1 MDAKTTT
8 VATAVALAGLQIA
21 LFAWL
26 KTDIGALSERLITV
40 ERNVARVESN
50 VARVESEV
58 SRVESE
64 VMSIKTSIATLSER
78 VAHVENEVAFVRGQL
93 SLALPALAQTERS
106 SATETAG
113 VD

>member
-1 MDAKTTT
+1 MDTKTTT

-40 ERNVARVESN
+40 ERNI
-50 VARVESEV
+50 ARVESEV
-58 SRVESE
+58 SRVESV

-93 SLALPALAQTERS
+93 SLALPALAQSERS

-113 VD
+113 AD

>member
-1 MDAKTTT
+1 MDTKTTT

-26 KTDIGALSERLITV
+26 KTDIGALSERLIIV
-40 ERNVARVESN
+40 ERNI
-50 VARVESEV
+50 ARVESEV
-58 SRVESE
+58 SRVESV

-93 SLALPALAQTERS
+93 SLALPALAQSERS

-113 VD
+113 AD

>member
-1 MDAKTTT
+1 MDTKTTT

-26 KTDIGALSERLITV
+26 KTDIGALSDRLITV
-40 ERNVARVESN
+40 ERNI
-50 VARVESEV
+50 ARVESEV
-58 SRVESE
+58 SRVESV

-93 SLALPALAQTERS
+93 SLALPALAQSERS

-113 VD
+113 AD

>member
-1 MDAKTTT
+1 MDTKATTI
-8 VATAVALAGLQIA
+8 ATAVALAGLQIA

-40 ERNVARVESN
+40 ERNVARVESE
-50 VARVESEV
+50 VA
-58 SRVESE
+58 RVESE

-93 SLALPALAQTERS
+93 SLVLPALAQSEQS
-106 SATETAG
+106 SATEAAG
-113 VD
+113 AD

>member
-1 MDAKTTT
+1 MDTKTTT

-40 ERNVARVESN
+40 ERNIARVES
-50 VARVESEV
+50 V
-58 SRVESE
+58 

-93 SLALPALAQTERS
+93 SLALPALAQSERS

-113 VD
+113 AD